1 MIATGEK
8 GYLQSHPAVNLVSC
22 NNAGL
27 IQDAH
32 LYSGGTDVTEVTNH
46 FFHLEIKA
54 HSTRWSICL
63 VLSYVAG

>member
-1 MIATGEK
+1 MLATRGER
-8 GYLQSHPAVNLVSC
+8 LLAVNLVSC

-32 LYSGGTDVTEVTNH
+32 PYSGGTDVTEVTNH
-46 FFHLEIKA
+46 VFRLEIKA
-54 HSTRWSICL
+54 HSTRWSVCL